1 MCHAITQLH
10 FYIVFCDRCEYS
22 EQYYCV
28 TPLHNY
34 ISTFCFVTG
43 VNIVN
48 STATEIE
55 QLASHILS
63 TALAVRKA
71 PHDADAVERL
81 GIERQQWS
89 AKIHALTTV
98 IDDITDVREFVD
110 VTGELDF
117 VYLPMFEFNAHF
129 GIFLLVSW
137 FCVQNQRF
145 LFVCLFS
152 VL

>member
-1 MCHAITQLH
+1 M
-10 FYIVFCDRCEYS
+10 
-22 EQYYCV
+22 
-28 TPLHNY
+28 
-34 ISTFCFVTG
+34 TG

-55 QLASHILS
+55 QLASYILS

-81 GIERQQWS
+81 GIQRQQWS

-117 VYLPMFEFNAHF
+117 VYLPMF
-129 GIFLLVSW
+129 GIFLLASW